1 MNELSTD
8 VKLQL
13 VYIENGRVM
22 TDSLTVAEVFGKEH
36 KNILRDIK
44 NLESSEEFN
53 RLNFE
58 HTHYTHHQNKQQYPK
73 YLITQ
78 DGFTFLAMGYTG
90 KLAAT
95 FKEKY
100 IKAFNEMRTKLE
112 SSISYKIEDPIRR
125 AEAWI
130 VEQKE
135 KQQLLLQIEENKPL
149 VTFAETALKSNDV
162 YDSIRL

>member
-1 MNELSTD
+1 VNELSTD

-13 VYIENGRVM
+13 VYIENGRTV
-22 TDSLTVAEVFGKEH
+22 TDSLTVAEVFGKSH
-36 KNILRDIK
+36 DKVLRDIRE
-44 NLESSEEFN
+44 LECSNEFS
-53 RLNFE
+53 LSNFGE
-58 HTHYTHHQNKQQYPK
+58 SNYTNDRGREYMK
-73 YLITQ
+73 YIITQ
-78 DGFTFLAMGYTG
+78 DGFAFLAMGYTG

-149 VTFAETALKSNDV
+149 VLFAETALKSNDV
-162 YDSIRL
+162 SDSIRL